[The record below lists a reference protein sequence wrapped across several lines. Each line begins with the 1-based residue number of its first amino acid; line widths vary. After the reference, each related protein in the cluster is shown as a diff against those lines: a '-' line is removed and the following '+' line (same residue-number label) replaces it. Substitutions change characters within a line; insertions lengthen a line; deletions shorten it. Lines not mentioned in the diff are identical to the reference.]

1 MSLLFLA
8 MVAVG
13 KDDKHAGRLDFSNHR
28 TGLDSAVEL
37 GAFLKDAK
45 S

>member
-28 TGLDSAVEL
+28 PELNSAVDL
-37 GAFLKDAK
+37 DPFLKDAK